1 MDGVLFMKNYYE
13 ILEVNPKASQ
23 EVIEKAYRVLIRKYH
38 PDLYTGEK
46 QEYAQQ
52 MTKDINEAYHILS
65 DDFLREQYN
74 KELEKQQM
82 EKDENN
88 ITQQSRKL
96 ATQIKDNHR
105 QIQQKE
111 ETLSQR
117 MQAHK
122 IGSFGSVIELTKEVM
137 NDLKKSKEKRKK
149 IKDMTQ
155 NDIMAIVLTIV
166 IVIIIGIILW
176 FIPFTNGWMRELL
189 FENPLFNWIGNL
201 FSK

>member
-1 MDGVLFMKNYYE
+1 MKNYYE

-46 QEYAQQ
+46 QQYAQQ

-82 EKDENN
+82 AKDENN
-88 ITQQSRKL
+88 ITQQTRKVT
-96 ATQIKDNHR
+96 TQTKDNYR

-117 MQAHK
+117 MQTHK

-137 NDLKKSKEKRKK
+137 HDLKKSKEKRKR

>member
-1 MDGVLFMKNYYE
+1 MKNYYE
-13 ILEVNPKASQ
+13 ILEVNPKASR

-46 QEYAQQ
+46 QQYAQQ

-82 EKDENN
+82 AKDENN
-88 ITQQSRKL
+88 ITQQTRKIT
-96 ATQIKDNHR
+96 TQTKDNYH
-105 QIQQKE
+105 QMQQKE

-117 MQAHK
+117 MQTHK

-137 NDLKKSKEKRKK
+137 HDLKKSKEKRKR